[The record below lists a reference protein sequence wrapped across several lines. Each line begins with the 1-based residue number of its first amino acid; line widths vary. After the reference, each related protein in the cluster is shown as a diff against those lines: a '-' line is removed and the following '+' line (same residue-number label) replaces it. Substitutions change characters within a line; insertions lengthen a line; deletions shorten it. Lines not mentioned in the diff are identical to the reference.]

1 MKKVICIDDNPQIT
15 EQLRINLEAAGFDI
29 LEAQNGVEGLK
40 TVQENT
46 DCLLIIVDLNMP
58 RMGGFEML
66 ETLSQENIATDV
78 PKIIFTTESL
88 MEGENSK
95 KMKEKGKS
103 MGVQTWFTK
112 PLTPKR
118 MGILL
123 ETVKKLLKKNESTS
137 S

>member
-1 MKKVICIDDNPQIT
+1 MKKIICIDDNPQIT
-15 EQLRINLEAAGFDI
+15 EQLRVNLEAAGFDVF
-29 LEAQNGVEGLK
+29 EAQNGVEGLK

-46 DCLLIIVDLNMP
+46 DCVLIIVDLNMP

-66 ETLSQENIATDV
+66 EILLQDNIATNV

-88 MEGENSK
+88 MEGENAK

-123 ETVKKLLKKNESTS
+123 ETVKKLIKKNESTS